1 MKAQN
6 ESNKSEKEDNG
17 KLIKEEVDHNKSILE
32 KQSKDRLISNN
43 IKDESFTRDK
53 SKIINKEK
61 ARDLKGN
68 IHLNNK
74 NDNISKSQTLT
85 NFNTKKLPE
94 TGNSDYSILG
104 ALLTLLGFSAV
115 RRKKER

>member
-1 MKAQN
+1 MK
-6 ESNKSEKEDNG
+6 
-17 KLIKEEVDHNKSILE
+17 
-32 KQSKDRLISNN
+32 
-43 IKDESFTRDK
+43 RDK
-53 SKIINKEK
+53 SKIIKEEK
-61 ARDLKGN
+61 GREFKGN

-74 NDNISKSQTLT
+74 NDNISNPQTLT
-85 NFNTKKLPE
+85 NSNTKKLPE